1 MATNNR
7 DFKVKNNLIVEAGQV
22 TLGSGPLAYNSNT
35 SKLQIQVNGQ
45 WIDISDSNDMSFM
58 DVDLAIDYNGAPI
71 YSVGGEGVITEATKM
86 VDGGTMT
93 GTLVLASDPI
103 NNLEAATKQYV
114 DSAQSSAQSA
124 AETTA
129 QNALDDVLDGT
140 TDFTAI
146 DVNLV
151 SRQIAATTGNIN
163 LSNPGTAVFDG
174 HTLVTGDRLLVWQQ
188 STQSQNG
195 IYVFDTSSTALTRAS
210 DSDAWDELVGTLV
223 YVDQGTSYGEARFFC
238 TANTGGTLGSTA
250 VTYVQDGS
258 GTLSTSNFV
267 TEETPSGSINGSN
280 TAFTLANTPTSG
292 TVKLYLNGVRLKS
305 GSGNDYTISTN
316 TITMTT
322 APINGDVLLADYMK

>member
-1 MATNNR
+1 MPETTIAGRQIRDGAITNV
-7 DFKVKNNLIVEAGQV
+7 KVAAG
-22 TLGSGPLAYNSNT
+22 AAIDT
-35 SKLQIQVNGQ
+35 SKLA
-45 WIDISDSNDMSFM
+45 D
-58 DVDLAIDYNGAPI
+58 GANFI
-71 YSVGGEGVITEATKM
+71 KK
-86 VDGGTMT
+86 DGTVAMT
-93 GTLVLASDPI
+93 G
-103 NNLEAATKQYV
+103 NLDFGNQKGVNVATPTSNGDAANKSYV
-114 DSAQSSAQSA
+114 DTLINGLPSAYRYR
-124 AETTA
+124 
-129 QNALDDVLDGT
+129 NVH
-140 TDFTAI
+140 
-146 DVNLV
+146 
-151 SRQIAATTGNIN
+151 AATTGNIN

-223 YVDQGTSYGEARFFC
+223 YVDQGTTYGEARFFC

-280 TAFTLANTPTSG
+280 TAFTLANTPTAG
-292 TVKLYLNGVRLKS
+292 TLKLYLNGLRLKS
-305 GSGNDYTISTN
+305 GAGNDYTLSTA

-322 APINGDVLLADYMK
+322 APVSGDVLLADYMK

>member
-1 MATNNR
+1 MPETTIAGRQIRDGAITNV
-7 DFKVKNNLIVEAGQV
+7 KVGAG
-22 TLGSGPLAYNSNT
+22 AAIDT
-35 SKLQIQVNGQ
+35 SKLADGANFIKKDGTVAMTG
-45 WIDISDSNDMSFM
+45 
-58 DVDLAIDYNGAPI
+58 DLNLGNQKVV
-71 YSVGGEGVITEATKM
+71 SVGTPT
-86 VDGGTMT
+86 
-93 GTLVLASDPI
+93 
-103 NNLEAATKQYV
+103 NNGDAANKSYV
-114 DSAQSSAQSA
+114 DTLINGLPSAYRYR
-124 AETTA
+124 
-129 QNALDDVLDGT
+129 NVH
-140 TDFTAI
+140 
-146 DVNLV
+146 
-151 SRQIAATTGNIN
+151 AATTANIN

-223 YVDQGTSYGEARFFC
+223 YVDQGTTYGEARFFC

-280 TAFTLANTPTSG
+280 TAFTLANTPTAG
-292 TVKLYLNGVRLKS
+292 TLKLYLNGLRLKS
-305 GSGNDYTISTN
+305 GAGNDYTLSTA

-322 APINGDVLLADYMK
+322 APVSGDVLLADYMK

>member
-1 MATNNR
+1 MPETTIAGRQIRDGAITNT
-7 DFKVKNNLIVEAGQV
+7 KVAAG
-22 TLGSGPLAYNSNT
+22 AAIDT
-35 SKLQIQVNGQ
+35 SKLA
-45 WIDISDSNDMSFM
+45 D
-58 DVDLAIDYNGAPI
+58 GANFI
-71 YSVGGEGVITEATKM
+71 KK
-86 VDGGTMT
+86 DGTVAMT
-93 GTLVLASDPI
+93 G
-103 NNLEAATKQYV
+103 NLDFGNQKGVNVATPTSNGDAANKSYV
-114 DSAQSSAQSA
+114 DTLINGLPSAYRYR
-124 AETTA
+124 
-129 QNALDDVLDGT
+129 NVH
-140 TDFTAI
+140 
-146 DVNLV
+146 
-151 SRQIAATTGNIN
+151 AATTGNIN

-223 YVDQGTSYGEARFFC
+223 YVDQGTTYGEARFFC

-280 TAFTLANTPTSG
+280 TAFTLANTPTAG
-292 TVKLYLNGVRLKS
+292 TLKLYLNGLRLKS
-305 GSGNDYTISTN
+305 GAGNDYTLSTA

-322 APINGDVLLADYMK
+322 APVSGDVLLADYMK

>member
-1 MATNNR
+1 MPETTIAGRQIRDGAITNS
-7 DFKVKNNLIVEAGQV
+7 KVAAG
-22 TLGSGPLAYNSNT
+22 AAIDT
-35 SKLQIQVNGQ
+35 SKLA
-45 WIDISDSNDMSFM
+45 D
-58 DVDLAIDYNGAPI
+58 GANFI
-71 YSVGGEGVITEATKM
+71 KK
-86 VDGGTMT
+86 DGTVAMT
-93 GTLVLASDPI
+93 G
-103 NNLEAATKQYV
+103 NLDFGNQKGVNVATPTANGDAANKSYV
-114 DSAQSSAQSA
+114 DTLINGLPSAYRYR
-124 AETTA
+124 
-129 QNALDDVLDGT
+129 NVH
-140 TDFTAI
+140 
-146 DVNLV
+146 
-151 SRQIAATTGNIN
+151 AATTGNIN

-223 YVDQGTSYGEARFFC
+223 YVDQGTTYGEARFFC

-280 TAFTLANTPTSG
+280 TAFTLANTPTAG
-292 TVKLYLNGVRLKS
+292 TLKLYLNGLRLKS
-305 GSGNDYTISTN
+305 GAGNDYTLSTA

-322 APINGDVLLADYMK
+322 APVSGDVLLADYMK

>member
-1 MATNNR
+1 MPETTIAGRQIRDGAITNV
-7 DFKVKNNLIVEAGQV
+7 KVAAG
-22 TLGSGPLAYNSNT
+22 AAIDT
-35 SKLQIQVNGQ
+35 SKLA
-45 WIDISDSNDMSFM
+45 D
-58 DVDLAIDYNGAPI
+58 GANFI
-71 YSVGGEGVITEATKM
+71 KK
-86 VDGGTMT
+86 DGTVAMT
-93 GTLVLASDPI
+93 G
-103 NNLEAATKQYV
+103 NLDFGNQKGVNVATPTSNGDAANKSYV
-114 DSAQSSAQSA
+114 DTLINGLPSAYRYR
-124 AETTA
+124 
-129 QNALDDVLDGT
+129 NVH
-140 TDFTAI
+140 
-146 DVNLV
+146 
-151 SRQIAATTGNIN
+151 AATTGNIN

-280 TAFTLANTPTSG
+280 TAFTLANTPTAG
-292 TVKLYLNGVRLKS
+292 TLKLYLNGLRLKS
-305 GSGNDYTISTN
+305 GAGNDYTLSTA

-322 APINGDVLLADYMK
+322 APVSGDVLLADYMK